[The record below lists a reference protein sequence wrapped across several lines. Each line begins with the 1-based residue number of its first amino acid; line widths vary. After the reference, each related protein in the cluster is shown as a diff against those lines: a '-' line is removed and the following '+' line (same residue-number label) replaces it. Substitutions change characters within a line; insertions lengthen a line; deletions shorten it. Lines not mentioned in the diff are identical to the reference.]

1 VLHIGRALA
10 ARCVLLGWLGLAATL
25 LAYGGGGWWVLELFV
40 HFRLWYVVLLL
51 ASAAC
56 ALGLGLRIVAAFMLL
71 GALLNLIA
79 IAPAWRG
86 LLEEGSA
93 PSQLRVVVFNLS
105 VRNAGTTPVVR
116 FLAQVHAD
124 AVVLLEVGEQWREPL
139 ASLHTTY
146 PYQLVHTSADP
157 FGIALLSAHPCAPCE
172 VIEADAAPPALLG
185 RLALHDHH
193 LWIAGVHA
201 LPPINAAWT
210 HERDAYL
217 LAMGGRLAALE
228 GAGLVAGDFNTTP
241 WASGYRELVATGLDD
256 GGLVRASWP
265 TFLPFPVIPI
275 DHVLVSREL
284 RILSK
289 RRGPDLGSDHYPIVV
304 DLRLRR

>member
-1 VLHIGRALA
+1 M
-10 ARCVLLGWLGLAATL
+10 LLGWLGLAATL
-25 LAYGGGGWWVLELFV
+25 LAYGGRDWWVLDLFV
-40 HFRLWYVVLLL
+40 HFRPWYVVLLL
-51 ASAAC
+51 ATAGC
-56 ALGLGLRIVAAFMLL
+56 ALWLGLRLVAAVMLL
-71 GALLNLIA
+71 GVLLNLIA

-93 PSQLRVVVFNLS
+93 PSQLRVVVFNLN
-105 VRNAGTTPVVR
+105 VRNVGTAPVVR
-116 FLAQVHAD
+116 FLEQVHAD

-139 ASLHTTY
+139 ASLRAAY
-146 PYQLVHTSADP
+146 PYQLVQTSAGP

-172 VIEADAAPPALLG
+172 VIEADGASPALLG
-185 RLALHDHH
+185 RLALHDDH

-201 LPPINAAWT
+201 LPPVSGAWT
-210 HERDAYL
+210 RERDAFL
-217 LAMGGRLAALE
+217 RAMGGRLAVLE
-228 GAGLVAGDFNTTP
+228 GARLLAGDFNTTP

-256 GGLVRASWP
+256 GGLVRVTWP

-275 DHVLVSREL
+275 DHLLVSREL